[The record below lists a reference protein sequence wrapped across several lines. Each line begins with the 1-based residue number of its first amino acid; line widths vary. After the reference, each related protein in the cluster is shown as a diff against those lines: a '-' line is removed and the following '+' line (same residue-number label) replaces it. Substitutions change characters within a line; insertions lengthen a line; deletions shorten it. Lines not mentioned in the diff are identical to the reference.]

1 MPVPV
6 AAAIQAAATVASAAI
21 GSSAA
26 RKGTQA
32 QVDAQN
38 QALALQQQMYQD
50 QVSRAQPFLQA
61 GQGGVNRMAE
71 LLGIGGDTGAAG
83 YGSLGGPFTMET
95 FKADPFYQYSLSQG
109 VKDLERTAA
118 ARGGLLSGATIRGY
132 KDVQGREYENAFN
145 RYFTNRANTLA
156 PYQSLSGQG
165 AQVVGNLGGGAQRYA
180 TGAGDAFQNAGAARA
195 TGYINQANVLNNAL
209 MQGSIA
215 YGQYGNPFSRAAAM
229 PTQAVNYQGPM
240 YGGGLA

>member
-1 MPVPV
+1 MPNPV
-6 AAAIQAAATVASAAI
+6 AAVAMAASTAYSANQAGKAASAQAKAAGQAADLQKQMFDKQVEMAAPYT
-21 GSSAA
+21 GAGEA
-26 RKGTQA
+26 GT
-32 QVDAQN
+32 
-38 QALALQQQMYQD
+38 
-50 QVSRAQPFLQA
+50 
-61 GQGGVNRMAE
+61 NRLME
-71 LLGIGGDTGAAG
+71 YLGIGGDKSAAG

-95 FKADPFYQYSLSQG
+95 FQADPFYQYSLG
-109 VKDLERTAA
+109 KGIKDLERTAA

-165 AQVVGNLGGGAQRYA
+165 AQVVGNLGGAAQRYA
-180 TGAGDAFQNAGAARA
+180 QGAGDAFQNAGAARA
-195 TGYINQANVLNNAL
+195 TGYINQANVLSNAL
-209 MQGSIA
+209 MQGAGA